1 MSRRPDNAKT
11 HPPGRAKARRGSG
24 TSRGSPPRDA
34 PRPAPSTAR
43 KWLFRLLAA
52 TLVPAALLA
61 ALELGLRLFGYGHP
75 AGFLVSHPRD
85 GTYSGNERFGW
96 RFFPR
101 ALSRAPVLFSLPARK
116 DAGTFRIFVL
126 GGSAAAGTP
135 DSAFHFGRILQV
147 MLRDRYPGVRFEVVN
162 AAMTAVNSH
171 VARVIAADC
180 AAHEPDLFVV
190 YMGNNE
196 VVGPYGP
203 GTVFAG
209 YTPSRDAIRASI
221 FVRGFRTGQLVAG
234 ITGWFAPGEAAG
246 KWRGMEMFAGHRVAA
261 DDPRLGRVYDHFRA
275 NLGDICRTA
284 REAGARTLLCT
295 VATNLRDCP
304 PFASVHRAD
313 LPETDASKFQALYDA
328 GVSLEAPGTY
338 AEALARYRRAA
349 EIDGRFAELHFRAGR
364 CCVALGR
371 TEEARRHLVLAR
383 DMDALRFRADT
394 KINETIR
401 QVAAADAGRG
411 VHLVDAEAAFA
422 RNPEALLGIPGDE
435 AFYEHVHLRFEGN
448 CLLAAA
454 VFRKVAA
461 LLPAPGGGAPAGEPP
476 DSRRCAEL
484 CGYTPLDR
492 YRSGRS
498 MERMMGRAPFTGQ
511 LGHAERL
518 RRLRQELD
526 RASRQF
532 SEADIRRMIEQKRK
546 ALERAPDDLLLRD
559 NYARTCSDYR
569 DPVAAEE
576 HWRLVLQRVPQSTS
590 AQANLALVLVR
601 QAQFEEA
608 IALLEEVLEIR
619 PDHPEVLNT
628 LGVALFRR
636 GRTGEA
642 VEALRRCLAGDPA
655 NWAGRNDLAAALAKE
670 GRNDEA
676 ARQFREALRI
686 APDNVA
692 SRFGLAGIYLRK
704 RDYARAI
711 EELNAILRRGPDVR
725 AQFQLSVALARQ
737 GRLAVAIQAAE
748 KALAQAKAAG
758 NAPLSRVIEQHI
770 RLWRKGPPR

>member
-1 MSRRPDNAKT
+1 
-11 HPPGRAKARRGSG
+11 
-24 TSRGSPPRDA
+24 
-34 PRPAPSTAR
+34 
-43 KWLFRLLAA
+43 
-52 TLVPAALLA
+52 
-61 ALELGLRLFGYGHP
+61 
-75 AGFLVSHPRD
+75 
-85 GTYSGNERFGW
+85 
-96 RFFPR
+96 
-101 ALSRAPVLFSLPARK
+101 
-116 DAGTFRIFVL
+116 
-126 GGSAAAGTP
+126 
-135 DSAFHFGRILQV
+135 
-147 MLRDRYPGVRFEVVN
+147 
-162 AAMTAVNSH
+162 
-171 VARVIAADC
+171 
-180 AAHEPDLFVV
+180 
-190 YMGNNE
+190 
-196 VVGPYGP
+196 
-203 GTVFAG
+203 
-209 YTPSRDAIRASI
+209 
-221 FVRGFRTGQLVAG
+221 
-234 ITGWFAPGEAAG
+234 
-246 KWRGMEMFAGHRVAA
+246 
-261 DDPRLGRVYDHFRA
+261 
-275 NLGDICRTA
+275 
-284 REAGARTLLCT
+284 
-295 VATNLRDCP
+295 
-304 PFASVHRAD
+304 
-313 LPETDASKFQALYDA
+313 
-328 GVSLEAPGTY
+328 
-338 AEALARYRRAA
+338 
-349 EIDGRFAELHFRAGR
+349 
-364 CCVALGR
+364 
-371 TEEARRHLVLAR
+371 
-383 DMDALRFRADT
+383 
-394 KINETIR
+394 
-401 QVAAADAGRG
+401 
-411 VHLVDAEAAFA
+411 
-422 RNPEALLGIPGDE
+422 
-435 AFYEHVHLRFEGN
+435 
-448 CLLAAA
+448 
-454 VFRKVAA
+454 
-461 LLPAPGGGAPAGEPP
+461 
-476 DSRRCAEL
+476 
-484 CGYTPLDR
+484 
-492 YRSGRS
+492 

-737 GRLAVAIQAAE
+737 GRIAAAIQAAE